1 MTVRAPDRIS
11 GLPPSLGLMTFVAGH
26 WFMAVSGFAGFGM
39 VRSLAIAT
47 GLVGLIVFLVTAV

>member
-11 GLPPSLGLMTFVAGH
+11 GLPPGLGLMTFVAGH

-47 GLVGLIVFLVTAV
+47 GLVGLVVFLVTAD